1 MLKRL
6 FPTIARIT
14 SDWPPVKWMMA
25 PIALLVFIIM
35 LAAVIRTIHPAIAR

>member
-14 SDWPPVKWMMA
+14 SDWPPVKWMMV
-25 PIALLVFIIM
+25 PLVLLFGIAM
-35 LAAVIRTIHPAIAR
+35 LAALMRVMVTPE